1 VVESTERNN
10 SCLVV
15 NTGKALC
22 LHLELAACELCK
34 TSITYFFFA
43 TCIVCIFV
51 PLQSERD
58 L

>member
-1 VVESTERNN
+1 VESTERTN

-15 NTGKALC
+15 DTGIALC
-22 LHLELAACELCK
+22 LHLELAVCELCK
-34 TSITYFFFA
+34 TSVTYFFYA

-51 PLQSERD
+51 TLPSERD